1 MAEVTIEEMPRNV
14 QDIFNRAFAAFERKN
29 YEYSIDLFT
38 SVLNHEPGLLKAR
51 QYLRTSQIA
60 KSKAAVSGSAVAS
73 LTLTKCMGNYL
84 KAQMLA
90 GGKNPEKGM
99 TAADKLL
106 SQDPLHPQFVQVF
119 ATAAENAGY
128 PEAAIQTLEMAFERR
143 GDDLAIAKR
152 LAGLYADVGQTRKAR
167 ECYERLVEMRPNDL
181 NLVKILKDAIAIDSM
196 EGTWKQDDTSEK
208 RSFRDIM
215 KNSDEAAL
223 LEQESKAVKTDKDAD
238 ALIADALAKLEN
250 DPDNINLYR
259 SLGRLYS
266 QQEMFDE
273 SIEVLQTAVERS
285 PGDAELDRALS
296 SVHIQ
301 RFDHELTTLANEGGD
316 AAAVENLELERAQFV
331 LDDLGDRVQRYPN
344 DLGFKFDYGV
354 ALLSHDH
361 VNEAIQNFQA
371 AQRSPKHRTLAL
383 YNLSIC
389 FKKKEQYDMAAE
401 QLQTA
406 LSEMPI
412 MNENKKDVLYE
423 LGQVHEA
430 IGNDAEALTFY
441 KQIYQVEIGYKDVAE
456 RVENRG

>member
-51 QYLRTSQIA
+51 QYLRRSQIA
-60 KSKAAVSGSAVAS
+60 KSKAAISGSAAAS

-90 GGKNPEKGM
+90 GGKNPKKGM
-99 TAADKLL
+99 AAADKLL
-106 SQDPLHPQFVQVF
+106 SQDPLHPQFVQIF

-128 PEAAIQTLEMAFERR
+128 PEAAILTLEMAFERR
-143 GDDLAIAKR
+143 GDDIAIAKR

-167 ECYERLVEMRPNDL
+167 ECYERLVELRPNDL
-181 NLVKILKDAIAIDSM
+181 NLLKILKDAIAIDSM
-196 EGTWKQDDTSEK
+196 EGTWKQDDTTQK

-238 ALIADALAKLEN
+238 ALIADALAKLKD
-250 DPDNINLYR
+250 DPDNINYYR
-259 SLGRLYS
+259 ALGRLYA
-266 QQEMFDE
+266 QQEMFKE
-273 SIEVLQTAVERS
+273 SIEVLQMAVERS

-296 SVHIQ
+296 SVHVQ
-301 RFDHELTTLANEGGD
+301 RFDHELTVLASEGGD
-316 AAAVENLELERAQFV
+316 SSAIENLELERAQFV

-354 ALLSHDH
+354 ALLSHEH
-361 VNEAIQNFQA
+361 VNEAIQNFQS
-371 AQRSPKHRTLAL
+371 AQRSPKHRTRAL
-383 YNLSIC
+383 YHLSIC
-389 FKKKEQYDMAAE
+389 FKKKKQYDMAAE

-423 LGQVHEA
+423 LGQVHEL
-430 IGNDAEALTFY
+430 IGNEDVALSFY

>member
-1 MAEVTIEEMPRNV
+1 
-14 QDIFNRAFAAFERKN
+14 
-29 YEYSIDLFT
+29 
-38 SVLNHEPGLLKAR
+38 
-51 QYLRTSQIA
+51 
-60 KSKAAVSGSAVAS
+60 
-73 LTLTKCMGNYL
+73 
-84 KAQMLA
+84 
-90 GGKNPEKGM
+90 
-99 TAADKLL
+99 
-106 SQDPLHPQFVQVF
+106 
-119 ATAAENAGY
+119 
-128 PEAAIQTLEMAFERR
+128 
-143 GDDLAIAKR
+143 
-152 LAGLYADVGQTRKAR
+152 VGQTRKAR